1 MAEPGLSAAGSGAAD
16 AAAPVESTPAGPR
29 HARAFELGGVA
40 TILLPGIYAWGA
52 TVAWPAFALAS
63 SSPVARLAAVLAAVL
78 LFSGPLI
85 ARRHLRLGRALGVL
99 GFVGASAAAWGAL
112 DAGIRPP
119 QLDSVRGALGALAWG
134 LFALG
139 WGTFPGRT
147 RLPEEDPHAVLSGRL
162 PPRARWPRAVSLG
175 FAGLLVT
182 ALGLPL
188 LAWRVERPGVALLA
202 QAAALAGSVAL
213 LGIGSRVLLA
223 PKGPPRVKTP
233 RLWLGVLCAWLLLGV
248 LIGLL

>member
-1 MAEPGLSAAGSGAAD
+1 LVDLGPPSTDVD
-16 AAAPVESTPAGPR
+16 APAGGR

-40 TILLPGIYAWGA
+40 TILLPGSYAWGA
-52 TVAWPAFALAS
+52 TVAWPAFAVS
-63 SSPVARLAAVLAAVL
+63 GSSPVARLAAAVAAAL

-85 ARRHLRLGRALGVL
+85 ARRHLRSGRALGVL

-112 DAGIRPP
+112 DAAIRPP
-119 QLDSVRGALGALAWG
+119 ELDSVRGALGALAWG

-162 PPRARWPRAVSLG
+162 PPRARQSKLISTG
-175 FAGLLVT
+175 FGGLVGT
-182 ALGLPL
+182 ALALPM

-202 QAAALAGSVAL
+202 QAVALAGSVAL

-223 PKGPPRVKTP
+223 PKGPSRVKPP
-233 RLWLGVLCAWLLLGV
+233 RLWLGLLCAWLLMGV

>member
-1 MAEPGLSAAGSGAAD
+1 LVDLGSTASEGD
-16 AAAPVESTPAGPR
+16 APAGAR
-29 HARAFELGGVA
+29 HARAFELGGLA
-40 TILLPGIYAWGA
+40 TILLPGSYAWGA
-52 TVAWPAFALAS
+52 TVAWPAFAVS
-63 SSPVARLAAVLAAVL
+63 GSSPVARAAAVVAAAL

-85 ARRHLRLGRALGVL
+85 ARRHLRSGRALGVL

-112 DAGIRPP
+112 DAAIRPP
-119 QLDSVRGALGALAWG
+119 QLDTVRGALGALAWG

-162 PPRARWPRAVSLG
+162 PPRARQSKAISWG
-175 FAGLLVT
+175 FAGLVAT

-202 QAAALAGSVAL
+202 QAVALAGSVAL

-223 PKGPPRVKTP
+223 PKGPARAKPP
-233 RLWLGVLCAWLLLGV
+233 RLWLALLCVWLLMGA
-248 LIGLL
+248 LIRLL

>member
-1 MAEPGLSAAGSGAAD
+1 M
-16 AAAPVESTPAGPR
+16 VEQRAPAGEPEAPNGAG

-40 TILLPGIYAWGA
+40 TILLPGTYAWGA
-52 TVAWPAFALAS
+52 TVAWPAFAVAGS
-63 SSPVARLAAVLAAVL
+63 SAVAKLAAGLAAVL

-85 ARRHLRLGRALGVL
+85 ARRHIKSGRALGVL

-112 DAGIRPP
+112 DAAIRPP
-119 QLDSVRGALGALAWG
+119 QLDTVRAALGALGWG

-162 PPRARWPRAVSLG
+162 PPRARLPRGVAVG
-175 FAGLLVT
+175 FAGLLV
-182 ALGLPL
+182 ASLCLPL

-202 QAAALAGSVAL
+202 HAVSLAGSVAL
-213 LGIGSRVLLA
+213 LGVGSRVLLA
-223 PKGPPRVKTP
+223 SKGPARAAAP
-233 RLWLGVLCAWLLLGV
+233 RLWLGLLCLWLALGALAWLS
-248 LIGLL
+248 

>member
-1 MAEPGLSAAGSGAAD
+1 MPAVADSVSGAAD
-16 AAAPVESTPAGPR
+16 ADAAMTPQ
-29 HARAFELGGVA
+29 ARVFELGGLA

-52 TVAWPAFALAS
+52 TVAWPAFAS
-63 SSPVARLAAVLAAVL
+63 NGSSPVARTAVAVAAIL
-78 LFSGPLI
+78 LFSGPLV
-85 ARRHLRLGRALGVL
+85 ARRHLRIGRALGVL

-112 DAGIRPP
+112 DTAIRPP
-119 QLDSVRGALGALAWG
+119 QLDTVRGALGALAWG

-147 RLPEEDPHAVLSGRL
+147 RLPEEDPHAVLTGRL
-162 PPRARWPRAVSLG
+162 APRARLPRSTSAA
-175 FAGLLVT
+175 FAGLLAT
-182 ALGLPL
+182 GLALPL

-213 LGIGSRVLLA
+213 LGVGSRVLLS
-223 PKGPPRVKTP
+223 PKGPPRVKSP
-233 RLWLGVLCAWLLLGV
+233 RLWLTLLCVWLLLGA

>member
-1 MAEPGLSAAGSGAAD
+1 LVDLGSPAAPGAD
-16 AAAPVESTPAGPR
+16 AEAPLGAG

-52 TVAWPAFALAS
+52 TVAWPAFAVAG
-63 SSPVARLAAVLAAVL
+63 SSPVARLAAGVAAVL

-85 ARRHLRLGRALGVL
+85 ARRHLRSGRALGVL

-112 DAGIRPP
+112 DAAIRPP
-119 QLDSVRGALGALAWG
+119 QLDPVRGALGALAWG

-162 PPRARWPRAVSLG
+162 PPRARQPKAVSLG
-175 FAGLLVT
+175 FAGLVAT
-182 ALGLPL
+182 ALALPL

-202 QAAALAGSVAL
+202 HAVALAGAVAV

-223 PKGPPRVKTP
+223 PKGPARARSP
-233 RLWLGVLCAWLLLGV
+233 RLWLGLLCVWLLLGA
-248 LIGLL
+248 LIELL

>member
-1 MAEPGLSAAGSGAAD
+1 LVDLGSPATDVD
-16 AAAPVESTPAGPR
+16 AAPGPR
-29 HARAFELGGVA
+29 HARTFELGGLA

-52 TVAWPAFALAS
+52 TVAWPAFALS
-63 SSPVARLAAVLAAVL
+63 GSSPVARLAAGVAAVL

-85 ARRHLRLGRALGVL
+85 ARRHLRSGRALGVL

-112 DAGIRPP
+112 DAAIRAP
-119 QLDSVRGALGALAWG
+119 QIDSVRGALGALAWG

-162 PPRARWPRAVSLG
+162 PPRTRQPKAVSFG
-175 FAGLLVT
+175 FGGLLAT
-182 ALGLPL
+182 AISLPL

-202 QAAALAGSVAL
+202 QAVALAGAVAL

-223 PKGPPRVKTP
+223 PKGPPRVRSP
-233 RLWLGVLCAWLLLGV
+233 RLWLGLLCAWLLLGA

>member
-1 MAEPGLSAAGSGAAD
+1 LVDLDSPAADGDAASGA
-16 AAAPVESTPAGPR
+16 R

-52 TVAWPAFALAS
+52 TVAWPAFALAR
-63 SSPVARLAAVLAAVL
+63 SSPVARLAASVAALL

-85 ARRHLRLGRALGVL
+85 ARRHLRSGRALGVL

-112 DAGIRPP
+112 DAAIRPP
-119 QLDSVRGALGALAWG
+119 QLDPVRGALGGLAWG

-147 RLPEEDPHAVLSGRL
+147 RLPEEDPHAVLSAGRL
-162 PPRARWPRAVSLG
+162 PPRARQPKAVSFG
-175 FAGLLVT
+175 FGALLAT

-188 LAWRVERPGVALLA
+188 LAWRVQRPGVALLA
-202 QAAALAGSVAL
+202 QAVALAGAVAL
-213 LGIGSRVLLA
+213 LGVGSRVLLA
-223 PKGPPRVKTP
+223 PKGPARVKSP
-233 RLWLGVLCAWLLLGV
+233 RLWLGLLFAWLLIGA

>member
-1 MAEPGLSAAGSGAAD
+1 M
-16 AAAPVESTPAGPR
+16 
-29 HARAFELGGVA
+29 FELGGLA

-52 TVAWPAFALAS
+52 TVAWPAFAVAG
-63 SSPVARLAAVLAAVL
+63 SSPVARIAAGVSAAL
-78 LFSGPLI
+78 LFTGPLL
-85 ARRHLRLGRALGVL
+85 ARRHLRSGRALGVL

-112 DAGIRPP
+112 DAAIRPP
-119 QLDSVRGALGALAWG
+119 QLDTVRGALGALAWG

-147 RLPEEDPHAVLSGRL
+147 RLPEEDPHAVLTGRL
-162 PPRARWPRAVSLG
+162 PPRSQLPRGIALG

-202 QAAALAGSVAL
+202 HAVALAGSVAL
-213 LGIGSRVLLA
+213 LGVGSRVLLA
-223 PKGPPRVKTP
+223 PKGPARTSAP
-233 RLWLGVLCAWLLLGV
+233 RLWMVVFGVWLLLGAMSR
-248 LIGLL
+248 LL

>member
-1 MAEPGLSAAGSGAAD
+1 LVELGAPAAD
-16 AAAPVESTPAGPR
+16 VDAPVGAR
-29 HARAFELGGVA
+29 HARAFELGGLA
-40 TILLPGIYAWGA
+40 TILLPGTYAWGA
-52 TVAWPAFALAS
+52 TVAWPAYAVS
-63 SSPVARLAAVLAAVL
+63 GSSPVARIAAGVAAVL

-85 ARRHLRLGRALGVL
+85 ARQHLRSGRALGVL

-112 DAGIRPP
+112 DAAIRAP

-162 PPRARWPRAVSLG
+162 PPRARQPKAVSFG
-175 FAGLLVT
+175 FGGLLAT
-182 ALGLPL
+182 AISLPL

-202 QAAALAGSVAL
+202 QAVALAGAVAL
-213 LGIGSRVLLA
+213 LGVGSRVLLA
-223 PKGPPRVKTP
+223 PKGPPRVKSP
-233 RLWLGVLCAWLLLGV
+233 RLWLGLLCAWLIAGA